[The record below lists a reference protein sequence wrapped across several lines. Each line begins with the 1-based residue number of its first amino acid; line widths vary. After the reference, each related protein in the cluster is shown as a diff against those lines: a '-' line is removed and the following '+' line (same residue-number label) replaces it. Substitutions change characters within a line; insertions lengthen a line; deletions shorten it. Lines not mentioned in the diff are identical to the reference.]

1 MEQPAAPAPQPLP
14 STQEKQLLILIASL
28 QQQVATLL
36 QQSEETRVEVAKS
49 PFFSR
54 KIEKVSMFI
63 NTVCLYL
70 SIKIT
75 GESEVTKMA

>member
-49 PFFSR
+49 PFF
-54 KIEKVSMFI
+54 
-63 NTVCLYL
+63 
-70 SIKIT
+70 
-75 GESEVTKMA
+75 